1 MHKQKKVVIG
11 LTFIKISEGDN
22 FEQSFR
28 KFKKLVE
35 KAGVLSDMKK
45 HECYEK
51 PSIKLKKKR
60 MAARKRVLKKIKKT
74 RDQSF

>member
-1 MHKQKKVVIG
+1 MTYIRIG
-11 LTFIKISEGDN
+11 DGDG

-45 HECYEK
+45 KECYEK
-51 PSIKLKKKR
+51 PSIRNKKKR
-60 MAARKRVLKKIKKT
+60 IAARKRLIKKM
-74 RDQSF
+74 RKSYD